1 MFRVRILLAAVLAAS
16 TLVVLTVP
24 AHASVP
30 AANPKFCKA
39 ASKIGNDASN
49 ASGFSKD
56 KAKKLVGQFKN
67 AAKYAPAKVK
77 SAIGNITK
85 LLGVIGGTTDPSDLA
100 KVYTSDS
107 FKNYPGAISKFFT
120 YQVQECSGT

>member
-16 TLVVLTVP
+16 ALAVLAVP
-24 AHASVP
+24 AGASVP
-30 AANPKFCKA
+30 AANAKFCNA
-39 ASKIGNDASN
+39 ASKIGSDASN
-49 ASGFSKD
+49 ASGFSKA
-56 KAKKLVGQFKN
+56 KAQKLVSQFKK

-85 LLGVIGGTTDPSDLA
+85 LLGAIAGTTDASDLS

-107 FKNYPGAISKFFT
+107 FKKYPAAITTFVK
-120 YQVQECSGT
+120 YQTTACAGS

>member
-1 MFRVRILLAAVLAAS
+1 M
-16 TLVVLTVP
+16 P

-30 AANPKFCKA
+30 AANARFCKA

-49 ASGFSKD
+49 ASGFSRG
-56 KAKKLVGQFKN
+56 KAKKLVNQFKA

-85 LLGVIGGTTDPSDLA
+85 LLGVIGGTSNPVDLA
-100 KVYTSDS
+100 KVYTSDA
-107 FKNYPGAISKFFT
+107 FKNYPTAIGKFFS
-120 YQVQECSGT
+120 YQVQECTGT